1 MCDGNFLEF
10 VNLFLVFFFWG
21 GGGKGIYSTKYY
33 FMKTFFQMMK
43 VCHGN
48 FLLLKVLIIITRAF
62 DVLIASH
69 NHFMHIFIKVHIYYF
84 F

>member
-1 MCDGNFLEF
+1 
-10 VNLFLVFFFWG
+10 
-21 GGGKGIYSTKYY
+21 
-33 FMKTFFQMMK
+33 MKTFFQMMK
-43 VCHGN
+43 VCHGI
-48 FLLLKVLIIITRAF
+48 FLLLKVLIIITKAF